1 MSIAEN
7 RKHLARLRRK
17 RAQYNMCKEGEVA
30 VGKITTTPK
39 QCNCWMCSNPRK
51 LEGKSIQEIKQEQR
65 YVDQYEPNSRNSNP
79 TSGGIKMLGEYKV

>member
-17 RAQYNMCKEGEVA
+17 RAQYNRCKGDEVA

-39 QCNCWMCSNPRK
+39 QCNCWMCRNPRK
-51 LEGKSIQEIKQEQR
+51 IEGKSIQEIKQEQR
-65 YVDQYEPNSRNSNP
+65 YVD
-79 TSGGIKMLGEYKV
+79 

>member
-17 RAQYNMCKEGEVA
+17 RAQYHMCSKGDNVS

-39 QCNCWMCSNPRK
+39 QCSCWMCKNPRK
-51 LEGKSIQEIKQEQR
+51 VYNEESFQEVRQKQL
-65 YVDQYEPNSRNSNP
+65 Y
-79 TSGGIKMLGEYKV
+79 SGDSE

>member
-17 RAQYNMCKEGEVA
+17 RAQYHMCKGDNVS

-39 QCNCWMCSNPRK
+39 QCSCWMCKNPRK
-51 LEGKSIQEIKQEQR
+51 VDNAESFQEVRQKQL
-65 YVDQYEPNSRNSNP
+65 Y
-79 TSGGIKMLGEYKV
+79 SGDSE

>member
-17 RAQYNMCKEGEVA
+17 RAQYNMCRGDNVS

-39 QCNCWMCSNPRK
+39 QCNCWMCKNPRK
-51 LEGKSIQEIKQEQR
+51 VYNEESFQEVRQKQLHSEE
-65 YVDQYEPNSRNSNP
+65 YE
-79 TSGGIKMLGEYKV
+79 

>member
-17 RAQYNMCKEGEVA
+17 RAQYNMCKDGEVA

-39 QCNCWMCSNPRK
+39 QCNCWMCRNPRSM
-51 LEGKSIQEIKQEQR
+51 EGKSIQEIKQEQR
-65 YVDQYEPNSRNSNP
+65 YADQHRFNNRGTNP
-79 TSGGIKMLGEYKV
+79 KSSHSKMLGEE